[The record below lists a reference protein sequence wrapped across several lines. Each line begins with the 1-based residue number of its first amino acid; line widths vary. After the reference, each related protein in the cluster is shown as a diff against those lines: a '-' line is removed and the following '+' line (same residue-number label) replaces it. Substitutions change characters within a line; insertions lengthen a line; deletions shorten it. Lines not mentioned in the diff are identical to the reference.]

1 MTNTSGFRRFDHED
15 DHEIGFHN
23 VIIPI
28 EDVWH
33 EMAQDY
39 RLFSHLELDPADV
52 VKTAIA
58 YAIAGTRT
66 DDQPLVFSNPFARA
80 NAHMQAYHLIVNQA
94 KYPDEVL
101 EEGATHL
108 DVHRLVDII
117 GKVSYRLTEALL
129 LNVGSVPMQTRLHR
143 FLGRDIIL
151 QIPTE
156 VRRGHERNLARSNSR
171 L

>member
-1 MTNTSGFRRFDHED
+1 MIFTSRYQLSDHED
-15 DHEIGFHN
+15 DRAVDYTN

-33 EMAQDY
+33 ELNQDY
-39 RLFSHLELDPADV
+39 RLFSHLELDPSEVIKA
-52 VKTAIA
+52 AIA

-66 DDQPLVFSNPFARA
+66 EDSPLVFTNTFARV
-80 NAHMQAYHLIVNQA
+80 NAHMQAYQLIIDRAQ
-94 KYPDEVL
+94 YPDEVMQ
-101 EEGATHL
+101 EGASHL

-117 GKVSYRLTEALL
+117 GKVAYRLTEALL
-129 LNVGSVPMQTRLHR
+129 LNLGTVPLQTRLHR

-151 QIPTE
+151 LIPTE
-156 VRRGHERNLARSNSR
+156 VHRGHERNLARSNSR

>member
-1 MTNTSGFRRFDHED
+1 MTNTSGYHLSDHED
-15 DHEIGFHN
+15 DHCVDYYN

-52 VKTAIA
+52 VMASVA
-58 YAIAGTRT
+58 YAVAGTRT
-66 DDQPLVFSNPFARA
+66 DDQPLVFTNPYTRV
-80 NAHMQAYHLIVNQA
+80 NAHMQAYRLIVERA
-94 KYPDEVL
+94 RYPDEIL
-101 EEGATHL
+101 QEGAMHM

-117 GKVSYRLTEALL
+117 GKVAYRLTEALL
-129 LNVGSVPMQTRLHR
+129 LNLGTVPMQTRLHR

-156 VRRGHERNLARSNSR
+156 VRRGHERNFARSNSR